1 MQPRGDLSRE
11 DPIPLSDAFV
21 NAAELYGRVVYEPP
35 LRVHPRGSR
44 IIRFPGVWRK
54 LGAGIDE
61 RES

>member
-44 IIRFPGVWRK
+44 IIRFPGLAEARS
-54 LGAGIDE
+54 GH
-61 RES
+61 